1 MRRAIVTCAVTLAVA
16 VSLSAGPREKPVAPG
31 EQAPDFTL
39 TDHKDA
45 TVKLSDSFGKRPAVL
60 VFYRGYW

>member
-1 MRRAIVTCAVTLAVA
+1 MRRAILTCALALVVA
-16 VSLSAGPREKPVAPG
+16 GALSADPRAKPVATG

-39 TDHKDA
+39 TDHKGA